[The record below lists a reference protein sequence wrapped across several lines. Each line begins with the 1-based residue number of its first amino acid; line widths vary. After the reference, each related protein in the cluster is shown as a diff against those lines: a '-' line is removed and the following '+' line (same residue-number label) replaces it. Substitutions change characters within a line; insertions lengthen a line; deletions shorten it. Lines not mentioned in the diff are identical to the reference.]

1 MANRMRGLSWVSI
14 ALLAFTLVACG
25 PGPAQE
31 ATLPAPSEEATPRT
45 SSLAEPTPAFP
56 SSAKATAA
64 ARSWAEAMSNGWPT
78 LAEFGRG
85 TCIPCKE
92 MKPILEE
99 VARDYSGKLN
109 VVIVSVDDYRDLTS
123 KFRIMAIP
131 TQVFLDGNGKE
142 VSRHVGLLAK
152 DDIIVT
158 LAKMGIR

>member
-1 MANRMRGLSWVSI
+1 M
-14 ALLAFTLVACG
+14 
-25 PGPAQE
+25 
-31 ATLPAPSEEATPRT
+31 
-45 SSLAEPTPAFP
+45 
-56 SSAKATAA
+56 
-64 ARSWAEAMSNGWPT
+64 
-78 LAEFGRG
+78 AEFGRG

-123 KFRIMAIP
+123 EFRIMAIP